1 MFTGLR
7 VAIVHD
13 WLQGFHGS
21 ERVVAA
27 MAEDVFESAD
37 AVDIHTYFRSLDL
50 SSYDVVVASSHSCA
64 IQARPRA
71 GAAHVCFSHTPM
83 RFVERFSDHVAGV
96 LNGDREPVP
105 L

>member
-13 WLQGFHGS
+13 WLQGIHGS

-27 MAEDVFESAD
+27 MGEDVFESAD
-37 AVDIHTYFRSLDL
+37 VVDIHTFSSADEVIRSLDL

-71 GAAHVCFSHTPM
+71 GAAHV
-83 RFVERFSDHVAGV
+83 AGV

>member
-37 AVDIHTYFRSLDL
+37 VVDIHTLRRVREREWDPHAL
-50 SSYDVVVASSHSCA
+50 
-64 IQARPRA
+64 RERA
-71 GAAHVCFSHTPM
+71 WMFSRE

>member
-13 WLQGFHGS
+13 WFQGFHGS

-37 AVDIHTYFRSLDL
+37 VVDIHTF
-50 SSYDVVVASSHSCA
+50 SSAD
-64 IQARPRA
+64 
-71 GAAHVCFSHTPM
+71 
-83 RFVERFSDHVAGV
+83 
-96 LNGDREPVP
+96 
-105 L
+105 

>member
-21 ERVVAA
+21 EPHALR
-27 MAEDVFESAD
+27 E
-37 AVDIHTYFRSLDL
+37 
-50 SSYDVVVASSHSCA
+50 
-64 IQARPRA
+64 RA
-71 GAAHVCFSHTPM
+71 WMFSRE